1 MSVRKVSLAYDGA
14 VVAEVPE
21 TPVSELP
28 QILQRGEAAA
38 RVMADMSRDER
49 ASILFRASQRMLDA
63 KPDLA
68 RTIALESGKPIREA
82 RVEVDRA
89 AATLWFS
96 GEEAHRLAG
105 EEVPMDA
112 AANGKGRVG
121 YTIRQP
127 LGMVAAITP
136 FNFPLNLSMHKVGPA
151 IAAGNSILHK
161 PASTTPLSALH
172 AASILVASGLPKDA
186 LQVLVGSGAELGEA
200 LVAADGI
207 RLISFTG
214 SGPVGRGLLAKA
226 GMKRVT
232 LELGS
237 NSAVLVLEDADL
249 DQAVAACVAG
259 AFSNSGQSCISVQR
273 VYVAQPLHAQF
284 IERFVEL
291 TRKLRIANPLEEDC
305 DISSLINEQEA
316 QRVQA
321 WAGEAVREGATL
333 VTGGGRNMATLQPT
347 VLASVKPASKLNREE
362 AFGPVVGIN
371 SFQSLDEAITLAND
385 SRFGLQAGVFT
396 QNLKAAWR
404 CAQEITAGGVMIND
418 VSNYRV
424 DQMPYGGWKES
435 GLGKEGPRYAMEEMT
450 ALKLVSWRLS
460 R

>member
-21 TPVSELP
+21 TPVSEIP
-28 QILQRGEAAA
+28 QILKRGESAA
-38 RVMADMSRDER
+38 RVMAQLSREER
-49 ASILFRASQRMLDA
+49 ASILFRASQKMLEA

-82 RVEVDRA
+82 RAEVDRA
-89 AATLWFS
+89 ASTLWFS
-96 GEEAHRLAG
+96 AEEAHRLAG

-112 AANGKGRVG
+112 AAHGKGHVG
-121 YTIRQP
+121 YTMRQP

-151 IAAGNSILHK
+151 ITAGNSILHK
-161 PASTTPLSALH
+161 PASATPLSAMH
-172 AASILVASGLPKDA
+172 AASILYSAGLPNDA

-200 LVAADGI
+200 LVAAEGI
-207 RLISFTG
+207 HLISFTG
-214 SGPVGRGLLAKA
+214 SAPVGRGLLAKA

-232 LELGS
+232 LELGN

-249 DQAVAACVAG
+249 DQAVAACVSG
-259 AFSNSGQSCISVQR
+259 AYANSGQTCISVQR
-273 VYVAQPLHAQF
+273 VYVAQNLYTQF
-284 IERFVEL
+284 LDKFIDL
-291 TRKLRIANPLEEDC
+291 ARKLKIANPLEEDC
-305 DISSLINEQEA
+305 DISSLIHEQEA

-321 WAGEAVREGATL
+321 WIGEAVREGATL
-333 VTGGGRNMATLQPT
+333 ASGGGRNKATLQPT
-347 VLASVKPASKLNREE
+347 VLANVQPGSKLNREE

-371 SFQSLDEAITLAND
+371 SFQTLDEAIGMAND

-404 CAQEITAGGVMIND
+404 CAREITAGGVMIND

-460 R
+460 

>member
-1 MSVRKVSLAYDGA
+1 MRKVSLAYDGA

-21 TPVSELP
+21 TPIGEIP
-28 QILQRGEAAA
+28 QILKRGEAAA
-38 RVMADMSRDER
+38 RVMAQLTREER
-49 ASILFRASQRMLDA
+49 ASILFRASEKMLEA

-82 RVEVDRA
+82 RTEVDRA
-89 AATLWFS
+89 ASTLWFS

-112 AANGKGRVG
+112 AANGKGRMG
-121 YTIRQP
+121 YTMRQP

-161 PASTTPLSALH
+161 PASATPLSAMH
-172 AASILVASGLPKDA
+172 AASILYSAGLPNDA
-186 LQVLVGSGAELGEA
+186 LQVLVGSGGELGEA
-200 LVAADGI
+200 LVAAEGI

-214 SGPVGRGLLAKA
+214 SGPVGRALLAKA

-232 LELGS
+232 LELGN

-249 DQAVAACVAG
+249 DLAVAACVTG
-259 AFSNSGQSCISVQR
+259 AYWNSGQTCISVQR
-273 VYVAQPLHAQF
+273 VYVAQALYSQ
-284 IERFVEL
+284 FVEAFVERAKRL
-291 TRKLRIANPLEEDC
+291 KIANPLEEDC
-305 DISSLINEQEA
+305 DISSLIHEQEA

-321 WAGEAVREGATL
+321 WIGEAVREGATL
-333 VTGGGRNMATLQPT
+333 ATGGGRSNATLQPT
-347 VLASVKPASKLNREE
+347 VLANVAPASKLNREE

-371 SFQSLDEAITLAND
+371 SFRTLDEAIGMAND

-404 CAQEITAGGVMIND
+404 CAREITAGGVMIND

-435 GLGKEGPRYAMEEMT
+435 GLGKEGPRYAVEEMT
-450 ALKLVSWRLS
+450 ALKLVSWRLA
-460 R
+460 

>member
-21 TPVSELP
+21 TPVTELP

-273 VYVAQPLHAQF
+273 IYVAQSLHSQF
-284 IERFVEL
+284 VERFVEL

>member
-1 MSVRKVSLAYDGA
+1 MRKVSLAYDGA

-21 TPVSELP
+21 TPIGEIP
-28 QILQRGEAAA
+28 QILKRGEAAA
-38 RVMADMSRDER
+38 RVMAQLTREER
-49 ASILFRASQRMLDA
+49 ASILFRASEKMLEA

-82 RVEVDRA
+82 RTEVDRA
-89 AATLWFS
+89 ASTLWFS

-112 AANGKGRVG
+112 AANGKGRMG
-121 YTIRQP
+121 YTMRQP

-161 PASTTPLSALH
+161 PASATPLSAMH
-172 AASILVASGLPKDA
+172 AASILYSAGLPNDA
-186 LQVLVGSGAELGEA
+186 LQVLVGSGGELGEA
-200 LVAADGI
+200 LVAAEGI

-214 SGPVGRGLLAKA
+214 SGPVGRALLAKA

-232 LELGS
+232 LELGN

-249 DQAVAACVAG
+249 DLAVAACVTG
-259 AFSNSGQSCISVQR
+259 AYWNSGQTCISVQR
-273 VYVAQPLHAQF
+273 VYVAQALYSQ
-284 IERFVEL
+284 FVEAFVERAKRL
-291 TRKLRIANPLEEDC
+291 KIANPLEEDC
-305 DISSLINEQEA
+305 DISSLIHEQEA

-321 WAGEAVREGATL
+321 WIGEAVREGATL
-333 VTGGGRNMATLQPT
+333 ATGGGRSNATLQPT
-347 VLASVKPASKLNREE
+347 VLANVAPASKLNREE

-371 SFQSLDEAITLAND
+371 SFQTLDEAIGMAND

-396 QNLKAAWR
+396 QSLKAAWR
-404 CAQEITAGGVMIND
+404 CAREITAGGVMIND

-435 GLGKEGPRYAMEEMT
+435 GLGKEGPRYAVEEMT
-450 ALKLVSWRLS
+450 ALKLVSWRLA
-460 R
+460 

>member
-1 MSVRKVSLAYDGA
+1 LAYDGA

-21 TPVSELP
+21 TPVTELP

-273 VYVAQPLHAQF
+273 IYVAQSLHSQF
-284 IERFVEL
+284 VERFVEL
-291 TRKLRIANPLEEDC
+291 TRKLRIANPLEENC